1 MGAVEPFGIRETHQK
16 KKVGNPVGWPQYVE
30 RSFKVYY
37 LWYVRLDE
45 HRLKLEVWYVTRRW
59 LQNLDA

>member
-45 HRLKLEVWYVTRRW
+45 HRLKLEV
-59 LQNLDA
+59 